1 MIIILSPRRLR
12 RDSRH
17 ETCGSSNLI
26 CPLPSAAST
35 NETISPSSPPR
46 SDHTLPITDTQ
57 TSSKAAAHLVV
68 IPRVSQFVGAADTAL
83 ADSITGFLDGF
94 ESGQLE
100 ADTRWAEFR
109 PSEQQHGAGSEERE
123 YYTYSELP
131 RAAY

>member
-1 MIIILSPRRLR
+1 MTVSETPQT
-12 RDSRH
+12 RH
-17 ETCGSSNLI
+17 KTCGSSNLI

-57 TSSKAAAHLVV
+57 TSSKAVV
-68 IPRVSQFVGAADTAL
+68 HHVLFRVSQFVGAADTAL

>member
-1 MIIILSPRRLR
+1 M
-12 RDSRH
+12 
-17 ETCGSSNLI
+17 
-26 CPLPSAAST
+26 
-35 NETISPSSPPR
+35 
-46 SDHTLPITDTQ
+46 PITDTQ
-57 TSSKAAAHLVV
+57 TSSKAVAHLVLF
-68 IPRVSQFVGAADTAL
+68 RVSQFVGAADTAL